1 MPIPKRNQGEQEQ
14 DYIGRCIKNLLDEYD
29 QDQAAAI
36 CYQQLDIQ
44 LGMDSSWRKSFLNK
58 PESTCLTQYRQPDID
73 QVKSDVKLK

>member
-14 DYIGRCIKNLLDEYD
+14 DYISRCIKNIADEYE

-44 LGMDSSWRKSFLNK
+44 LSADPNWRKSFMASKNPSSWIK
-58 PESTCLTQYRQPDID
+58 
-73 QVKSDVKLK
+73 K

>member
-14 DYIGRCIKNLLDEYD
+14 EYIGRCIKNLLDEYE

-44 LGMDSSWRKSFLNK
+44 LSADSEWRKEFMNTKSTSIWNK
-58 PESTCLTQYRQPDID
+58 
-73 QVKSDVKLK
+73 K

>member
-36 CYQQLDIQ
+36 CYQQLDIK
-44 LGMDSSWRKSFLNK
+44 LSADSEWRKSFMASKNPTSWIK
-58 PESTCLTQYRQPDID
+58 
-73 QVKSDVKLK
+73 K

>member
-14 DYIGRCIKNLLDEYD
+14 EYISRCIKNISDEYE

-44 LGMDSSWRKSFLNK
+44 LSADPNWRKSFMASKNPSSWIK
-58 PESTCLTQYRQPDID
+58 
-73 QVKSDVKLK
+73 K

>member
-14 DYIGRCIKNLLDEYD
+14 EYIGRCIKNLLDEYD